1 MFRSFMPENNT
12 VTVGRIILIV
22 RSPIFAVPRLS
33 ERLKQAKVAH
43 LVWDRGVMEDTT
55 YLMNITEKNV
65 LDLKCELTPKYSAR
79 KSQHC

>member
-12 VTVGRIILIV
+12 VTVGRITLIV
-22 RSPIFAVPRLS
+22 RSPIFAVPQLF

-55 YLMNITEKNV
+55 YLMNITDKV
-65 LDLKCELTPKYSAR
+65 LLALKFAFAQKY
-79 KSQHC
+79 